1 MRGLITDREQSNVDR
16 LKELSSKGWSNMTDD
31 EKAEW
36 IGDPKTVVGANLFAR
51 GSYQK
56 YKVDLIHRSDHLI
69 ATAYAG
75 GTYQYIGVILG
86 PASDFEGKTLTL
98 SVDSIVGTP
107 GASPRISLFWHDVNG
122 AYEFAGLQLISATS
136 VTARLTE
143 NTNKR
148 QFLAAYV
155 YVSISSAVS
164 AGAMMRYDGV
174 MLTIGNTKHPFVPYT
189 EIVAT
194 PATKGAYNYSDLNR
208 VELAVSELSDTYGLG
223 LITKTDWTATDV
235 PSEQLM
241 ERYLSNIRVIRTV
254 CPDQSNLPVLPEDM
268 TRLTY
273 EDANNIEKILVAAY
287 AGVAGSYRSG
297 EIYSGEV

>member
-1 MRGLITDREQSNVDR
+1 MRGLITDRQQLNVDR

-36 IGDPKTVVGANLFAR
+36 VGDPKTVVGANLFAR

-56 YKVDLIHRSDHLI
+56 YKVDLIHNSDHLI
-69 ATAYAG
+69 ATANTG

-107 GASPRISLFWHDVNG
+107 GTSPRISLFWHDVNS
-122 AYEFAGLQLISATS
+122 AYDFAGLQLISATS

-174 MLTIGNTKHPFVPYT
+174 MLEYGDERHPFVPYT

-194 PATKGAYNYSDLNR
+194 PVTKGGYNFSDLNR

-223 LITKTDWTATDV
+223 LITKTDWTANDI

-241 ERYLSNIRVIRTV
+241 ERYLSNIRMIRAV
-254 CPDQSNLPVLPEDM
+254 CPNPNSLPVLPTSM
-268 TRLTY
+268 KGLTY
-273 EDANNIEKILVAAY
+273 EGANNIEKILVAAY
-287 AGVAGSYRSG
+287 EGADAAYRSG